1 MESIDTIKWIVE
13 VLVPIV
19 SAIVGYIVGK
29 RKRDNDFISDLQTSI
44 NLLSEKN
51 AELIEKVIELN
62 DQVVSL
68 KRENAELKAEI
79 ASLNTKLDG
88 VKTITRVKKND

>member
-1 MESIDTIKWIVE
+1 M
-13 VLVPIV
+13 L
-19 SAIVGYIVGK
+19 
-29 RKRDNDFISDLQTSI
+29 
-44 NLLSEKN
+44 
-51 AELIEKVIELN
+51 ELN

>member
-13 VLVPIV
+13 FSVPII
-19 SAIVGYIVGK
+19 SAIVGYFVGK

-44 NLLSEKN
+44 DVLSEKN
-51 AELIEKVIELN
+51 AKLIKQVVELN

-88 VKTITRVKKND
+88 VKTITRVQKND